1 MKYVLSRNSG
11 YRTATSNTTFTYT
24 SPHARMREGRNTVYN
39 ISQPNNRAG
48 TQDDG
53 TMATKHVS
61 KILNGTL
68 KAYGWITFTKP
79 VGTPSVP
86 SLKVDLEMGS
96 SYLHFFRVG
105 NKTYCNGFPIKS
117 YMTGPIFLG
126 CFSKLASWNQDKV
139 DEFVYNSMES
149 VPEVLASMTNNLKFN
164 YILNNRWETSLLKV
178 SLISRKEVAI
188 QLYEG
193 CWMPMKQTSF
203 RSLFNAGAGRNNKYS
218 TMSPEE
224 LYFNCTGE
232 HLTDVQIKYMYAYLD
247 QNTSTKLVTKR
258 SLELLDGLPEMFPTR
273 IKKFDF
279 KKDDSRYN
287 TVMVVKG
294 NQLDW
299 VVSGRV
305 NYEKV
310 STGRQNVSSQVAVD
324 IRNYRLQI
332 TTNEALDA
340 DGWDSVNSYEIES
353 WDNLMSNCV
362 NMATDLDSRYDLVPK
377 DNYYGMTTIN
387 LRRNTGAMYYC
398 KESGQAFLTLSGICI
413 DQSNVD
419 VSIGDQFASRVMA
432 FLNDTASF
440 DRVSTMRSYK
450 KMKPEFRVDFDALSE
465 LHIPSFN

>member
-1 MKYVLSRNSG
+1 MTAQSRNAG
-11 YRTATSNTTFTYT
+11 YRTAVSNTTFTYT
-24 SPHARMREGRNTVYN
+24 SPFARMREGRNTVYN
-39 ISQPNNRAG
+39 ISQPRNSQG

-68 KAYGWITFTKP
+68 KAYGWITFTKS
-79 VGTPSVP
+79 VGTQYPSPP

-126 CFSKLASWNQDKV
+126 CFSKLATWNQDRV
-139 DEFVYNSMES
+139 DKFIYDSMDS
-149 VPEVLASMTNNLKFN
+149 VPEVLAAMTNNLKFN
-164 YILNNRWETSLLKV
+164 YMLKGRWETSLLKV
-178 SLISRKEVAI
+178 SLISRKEVAV

-193 CWMPMKQTSF
+193 CWMPMKQTAF

-218 TMSPEE
+218 TISPEE

-273 IKKFDF
+273 VKKFDF
-279 KKDDSRYN
+279 QDHVRYN
-287 TVMVVKG
+287 TVLLVKG

-299 VVSGRV
+299 AVSGHV
-305 NYEKV
+305 HYEKV
-310 STGRQNVSSQVAVD
+310 STGRQNVTSQAIID
-324 IRNYRLQI
+324 IRNYDLQVTI
-332 TTNEALDA
+332 PSD
-340 DGWDSVNSYEIES
+340 DGIGSINNYQIKS
-353 WDNLMSNCV
+353 WSNMMLHCV
-362 NMATDLDSRYDLVPK
+362 AMKNNPNWRFDLVPK
-377 DNYYGMTTIN
+377 QNFYGMSNIN
-387 LRRNTGAMYYC
+387 LRRSNGSVFHC
-398 KESGQAFLTLSGICI
+398 KESGQAFVALSGICI

-440 DRVSTMRSYK
+440 GRVSTMRSYEK
-450 KMKPEFRVDFDALSE
+450 IKPAFRVDLDDLSE
-465 LHIPSFN
+465 LQIPTFD

>member
-1 MKYVLSRNSG
+1 MTAQSRNSG

-24 SPHARMREGRNTVYN
+24 SPYARMREGRNTVYN
-39 ISQPNNRAG
+39 ISQPNNRSG

-53 TMATKHVS
+53 TLATKHVS

-68 KAYGWITFTKP
+68 KAYRWITFTKP
-79 VGTPSVP
+79 VGTKRPSTP
-86 SLKVDLEMGS
+86 SLKIDLEMGS

-126 CFSKLASWNQDKV
+126 CFSKLAVWNQDKV
-139 DEFVYNSMES
+139 DEFVYNSVDS
-149 VPEVLASMTNNLKFN
+149 VPEVLAAMTNNLKFN
-164 YILNNRWETSLLKV
+164 YILNGRWETSLLKV
-178 SLISRKEVAI
+178 SLISRKEVAV

-193 CWMPMKQTSF
+193 CWMPMKQTAF

-258 SLELLDGLPEMFPTR
+258 SLELLDGLPEMFPSR
-273 IKKFDF
+273 VKKFDF
-279 KKDDSRYN
+279 DNDKNSYRYN
-287 TVMVVKG
+287 TVMFVKG

-299 VVSGRV
+299 IVSGNV

-310 STGRQNVSSQVAVD
+310 STGRQNVTSQVALD
-324 IRNYRLQI
+324 IRNFNLQVTI
-332 TTNEALDA
+332 PSDEGFGSINNYT
-340 DGWDSVNSYEIES
+340 IKS
-353 WDNLMSNCV
+353 WSNMMIHCV
-362 NMATDLDSRYDLVPK
+362 AMKNNPNWKFDLVPK
-377 DNYYGMTTIN
+377 ESFYGMSTLN
-387 LRRNTGAMYYC
+387 LRRNTGAIYYC
-398 KESGQAFLTLSGICI
+398 KESNQAFVSLSGICI

-450 KMKPEFRVDFDALSE
+450 TMKPKFRVDFDALSE
-465 LHIPSFN
+465 LQIPTFD

>member
-1 MKYVLSRNSG
+1 MTAQTRNST
-11 YRTATSNTTFTYT
+11 YRTATSNTTFNLTNPY
-24 SPHARMREGRNTVYN
+24 ARMREGHNNVYN
-39 ISQPNNRAG
+39 ISQPPNRAG

-68 KAYGWITFTKP
+68 KAYGWITFTKT
-79 VGTPSVP
+79 VGKPQSPAT
-86 SLKVDLEMGS
+86 LKYDLKSGS
-96 SYLHFFRVG
+96 SYLHFFKVG

-126 CFSKLASWNQDKV
+126 CFSKLASWGQDKV
-139 DEFVYNSMES
+139 DEFVYNSMDS
-149 VPEVLASMTNNLKFN
+149 VPEVLASMTNSLKFR
-164 YILNNRWETSLLKV
+164 YLLNGRWETSLLKV
-178 SLISRKEVAI
+178 RLISRKEVAI

-203 RSLFNAGAGRNNKYS
+203 RSLFNAGAGRSNKYS

-224 LYFNCTGE
+224 LYFVCTGE

-273 IKKFDF
+273 VKKFDF
-279 KKDDSRYN
+279 KDDNTRYN
-287 TVMVVKG
+287 TVLIVKG

-299 VVSGRV
+299 AVSGDV

-310 STGRQNVSSQVAVD
+310 RTGRQNVSSQAVFD
-324 IRNYRLQI
+324 IRNYVLHVTI
-332 TTNEALDA
+332 PSDEGIGTIKNYVIKDWNSIMAH
-340 DGWDSVNSYEIES
+340 SVAMKENPN
-353 WDNLMSNCV
+353 W
-362 NMATDLDSRYDLVPK
+362 RYDLVPNDK
-377 DNYYGMTTIN
+377 SGLTTVN
-387 LRRNTGAMYYC
+387 LRRITGSLHFC
-398 KESGQAFLTLSGICI
+398 KESNQAFVATSGICI

-440 DRVSTMRSYK
+440 NRVSTMRTYK
-450 KMKPEFRVDFDALSE
+450 RIKPKYRVDFDALSE
-465 LHIPSFN
+465 LQIPTFN